1 MIKNRFTIEKMIL
14 GTCIANPHA
23 WKYLFQYSGEENFID
38 GKCLAIIHAA
48 RTIINGGKDP
58 DRQSIRASTTGI
70 DDKYLD
76 KLVVFACDHTQ
87 FVECI
92 KMLKNI
98 PEGQLQ
104 IDENIQQRADQNPI
118 PPKSSSA
125 VTPVNTPS
133 STEQCQLI
141 EGATAIDGF
150 FQQLKEHPIPPVA
163 TGITALDNLLGGGM
177 INGGLYILAAN
188 TGCGKTALALQIAD
202 AVANEDRSVLF
213 ISLETDEYQLTARRL
228 ARAAK
233 VSANHLIM
241 HDFSEMEYV
250 HIKRQLPMLKQKRLV
265 FNRLGAF
272 TVSDIQA
279 LAGQVQNLRLVII
292 DYLGLLRSDQYC
304 ASRYEATTAIS
315 NELKVLARLLGV
327 PVLCL
332 AQLNRADA
340 QRPDKHPILADLR
353 DSGSIEQ
360 DADGVLLLYRPD
372 MYSSSTT
379 VLDKKAV
386 AAKVEC
392 NLAKHRHGPT
402 GKTTLAFKLPT
413 GEFFTPQTREK
424 LHEPN

>member
-23 WKYLFQYSGEENFID
+23 WKYLFRYSGEENFID
-38 GKCLAIIHAA
+38 GKFLAIIHAA

-150 FQQLKEHPIPPVA
+150 FQQLKEQPIPPVA

-213 ISLETDEYQLTARRL
+213 ISLEMDEYQLTARRL

-241 HDFSEMEYV
+241 HDLSEMEYV
-250 HIKRQLPMLKQKRLV
+250 HIKQQLPMLKQKRLV
-265 FNRLGAF
+265 FNRPGAF

-332 AQLNRADA
+332 AQLNRANA

-379 VLDKKAV
+379 VLDNKAV

>member
-23 WKYLFQYSGEENFID
+23 WKYLFRYSGEENFID

-76 KLVVFACDHTQ
+76 KLGVFACDHTQ

-118 PPKSSSA
+118 PQKSSSA

-213 ISLETDEYQLTARRL
+213 ISLEMDEYQLTARRL

-241 HDFSEMEYV
+241 HDLSEMEYV
-250 HIKRQLPMLKQKRLV
+250 HIKQQLPMLKQKRLV
-265 FNRLGAF
+265 FNRPGAF

-292 DYLGLLRSDQYC
+292 DYLGLLRSEPYC
-304 ASRYEATTAIS
+304 GNRYEATTAIS
-315 NELKVLARLLGV
+315 NALKALARLLDV
-327 PVLCL
+327 PILCL
-332 AQLNRADA
+332 AQLNRANA
-340 QRPDKHPILADLR
+340 QRLDKHPILADLR

-372 MYSSSTT
+372 MYASCPIPTN
-379 VLDKKAV
+379 KKV
-386 AAKVEC
+386 AARVEC
-392 NLAKHRHGPT
+392 NLAKHRHGAT
-402 GKTTLAFKLPT
+402 GRTTLALKLST
-413 GEFFTPQTREK
+413 GEFFTPQSKKR
-424 LHEPN
+424 LHEPR

>member
-1 MIKNRFTIEKMIL
+1 MIKSIFTIEKMVF
-14 GTCIANPHA
+14 GTCIENPRA
-23 WKYLFQYSGEENFID
+23 WKFLFQHLSEENFID
-38 GKCLAIIHAA
+38 VKNRAIIHAA
-48 RTIINGGKDP
+48 HALIDEGKCPERHAFLAPAVGVDE
-58 DRQSIRASTTGI
+58 
-70 DDKYLD
+70 KYLD

-92 KMLKNI
+92 NMLKNI

-118 PPKSSSA
+118 PQKSSSA

-150 FQQLKEHPIPPVA
+150 FQQLKEQPIPPVA

-213 ISLETDEYQLTARRL
+213 ISLEMDEYQLTARRL

-241 HDFSEMEYV
+241 HDLSEMEYV
-250 HIKRQLPMLKQKRLV
+250 HIKQQLPMLKQKRLV
-265 FNRLGAF
+265 FNRPGAF

-292 DYLGLLRSDQYC
+292 DYLGLLQSEPYYG
-304 ASRYEATTAIS
+304 SRYEATTAIS
-315 NELKVLARLLGV
+315 NALKALARLLGV
-327 PVLCL
+327 PILCL
-332 AQLNRADA
+332 AQLNRANA
-340 QRPDKHPILADLR
+340 QRLDKHPILADLR

-372 MYSSSTT
+372 MYASCPIPT
-379 VLDKKAV
+379 DKEVAV
-386 AAKVEC
+386 RVEC
-392 NLAKHRHGPT
+392 NLAKHRHGAT
-402 GKTTLAFKLPT
+402 GRTTLALKLST
-413 GEFFTPQTREK
+413 GEFFTPQSKEE
-424 LHEPN
+424 LHEPH

>member
-23 WKYLFQYSGEENFID
+23 WKYLFRYSGEENFID

-92 KMLKNI
+92 NMLKNI

-104 IDENIQQRADQNPI
+104 IDENIQQRADQTPI

-141 EGATAIDGF
+141 EGATSIDGF
-150 FQQLKEHPIPPVA
+150 FQQLKEQPIPPVA
-163 TGITALDNLLGGGM
+163 TGITALDDLLSGGM

-202 AVANEDRSVLF
+202 AVASEDSSVLF
-213 ISLETDEYQLTARRL
+213 ITLEMDESQLTARRL
-228 ARAAK
+228 ARVAK
-233 VSANHLIM
+233 VPASHLIM
-241 HDFSEMEYV
+241 QRLSDDEYE
-250 HIKRQLPMLKQKRLV
+250 HIRQQLPTLKQKYLV
-265 FNRLGAF
+265 FSSEGVF
-272 TVSDIQA
+272 TVSNIQA
-279 LAGQVQNLRLVII
+279 LAGQVPNLRLVII
-292 DYLGLLRSDQYC
+292 DYLGLLQSEPYC
-304 ASRYEATTAIS
+304 GNRYEATTAIS
-315 NELKVLARLLGV
+315 NALKALARLLGV
-327 PVLCL
+327 PILCL
-332 AQLNRADA
+332 AQLNRANA
-340 QRPDKHPILADLR
+340 QRLDKHPILADLR

-372 MYSSSTT
+372 MYASCPIPT
-379 VLDKKAV
+379 DKEVAV
-386 AAKVEC
+386 RVEC
-392 NLAKHRHGPT
+392 NLAKHRHGAT
-402 GKTTLAFKLPT
+402 GRTTLALKLST
-413 GEFFTPQTREK
+413 GEFFTPQSKEE
-424 LHEPN
+424 LHEPH

>member
-1 MIKNRFTIEKMIL
+1 MIKSIFTIEKMVL

-23 WKYLFQYSGEENFID
+23 WKYLFRYSGEENFID

-118 PPKSSSA
+118 PQKSSSA

-133 STEQCQLI
+133 STEQCRLI
-141 EGATAIDGF
+141 DGATAIDGF
-150 FQQLKEHPIPPVA
+150 FQQLKEQPIPPVA

-213 ISLETDEYQLTARRL
+213 ISLEMDEYQLTARRL

-233 VSANHLIM
+233 LSANHLIM
-241 HDFSEMEYV
+241 HDLSEMEYV
-250 HIKRQLPMLKQKRLV
+250 HIKQQLPMLKQKRLV
-265 FNRLGAF
+265 FNRPGAF

-292 DYLGLLRSDQYC
+292 DYLGLLRSEPYC
-304 ASRYEATTAIS
+304 GSRYEATTAIS
-315 NELKVLARLLGV
+315 NALKALARLLGV
-327 PVLCL
+327 PILCL
-332 AQLNRADA
+332 AQLNRANA
-340 QRPDKHPILADLR
+340 QRLDKHPILADLR

-372 MYSSSTT
+372 MYSPSNCSTT
-379 VLDKKAV
+379 SRDSSSIPSSFIQADGS
-386 AAKVEC
+386 A
-392 NLAKHRHGPT
+392 
-402 GKTTLAFKLPT
+402 
-413 GEFFTPQTREK
+413 TR
-424 LHEPN
+424 